1 MFLRIQVLFARFS
14 GLVFCCQVQ
23 TCGGELLKVAKR
35 FYTDYS
41 LIHMCSE
48 KQTAQ
53 IHRDG
58 SQEYEAVAL
67 GLLIL
72 SFFAVSNDQESGHH
86 TACCLLHAGRRD

>member
-1 MFLRIQVLFARFS
+1 
-14 GLVFCCQVQ
+14 
-23 TCGGELLKVAKR
+23 
-35 FYTDYS
+35 
-41 LIHMCSE
+41 MCSE